1 MISLAGEIRRVPMP
15 HFVEGQWLF
24 KREGLC
30 YLAYAVIAAAEY
42 DWERIYCATAP
53 SGTGPWT
60 FGGNIMG
67 IA

>member
-1 MISLAGEIRRVPMP
+1 MP